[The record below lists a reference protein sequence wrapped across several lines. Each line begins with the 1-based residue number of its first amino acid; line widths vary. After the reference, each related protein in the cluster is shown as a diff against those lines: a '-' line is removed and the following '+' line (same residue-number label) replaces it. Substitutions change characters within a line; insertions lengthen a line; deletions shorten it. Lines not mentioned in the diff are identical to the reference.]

1 MTPLQTIG
9 NTIIHQFG
17 SNGSIKPVKIADS
30 KEYKTIVATL
40 TECITLL
47 TQSGSNTKEQV
58 LEKLKGLI
66 G

>member
-1 MTPLQTIG
+1 MTPLQEIG
-9 NTIIHQFG
+9 NTIIHKFG
-17 SNGSIKPVKIADS
+17 SNGSIKPFKIADS
-30 KEYKTIVATL
+30 KEYKNIVATL
-40 TECITLL
+40 TDCITLL